1 MMMKTF
7 LSSIMLVVA
16 VAMDILL
23 FIAVFAG
30 LAVGILGLVAGHI
43 VVPVQMII
51 LSLILWNMKVATVY
65 GK

>member
-1 MMMKTF
+1 MMKTF

-51 LSLILWNMKVATVY
+51 LGLILWNMKVATIY

>member
-1 MMMKTF
+1 MMKTF

-30 LAVGILGLVAGHI
+30 LAVGVLGLVAGHI